1 MLADR
6 WKFFKRYLSDPST
19 VGALTPSSRALAA
32 ALCNPFRRRISA
44 ATVLEVG
51 AGTGAVTRYLGALLG
66 GEDELDICEVE
77 PDFADIIERDVLTR
91 GEFAPAIAEGRV
103 RIMRVP
109 VQELTHE
116 NRYDFIISGLP
127 LNAFELRDVKD
138 IFNVVR
144 RSLKPGGVFSYFE
157 YVGLRRTTRTFAM
170 GKQRKRILTVST
182 YLSHRIRKHQFDRRT
197 VLQNL
202 PPAYA
207 RYLRFD

>member
-1 MLADR
+1 
-6 WKFFKRYLSDPST
+6 
-19 VGALTPSSRALAA
+19 V
-32 ALCNPFRRRISA
+32 SA

-77 PDFADIIERDVLTR
+77 PDFVDIIERNVLTR
-91 GEFAPAIAEGRV
+91 GEFTSAIAEGRV

-157 YVGLRRTTRTFAM
+157 YVGLRRTTRAFAV

>member
-1 MLADR
+1 M
-6 WKFFKRYLSDPST
+6 
-19 VGALTPSSRALAA
+19 TPSSRALAA
-32 ALCNPFRRRISA
+32 ALCNPFRQRVSA

-66 GEDELDICEVE
+66 SEDELDICEVE

-157 YVGLRRTTRTFAM
+157 YVGLRRTTRAFAV

-202 PPAYA
+202 PPAHA